1 MEKWIRKY
9 PKIFSEDECAG
20 LIEYFEEAK
29 AHHVETKMVAHRDFT
44 ELNLMDH
51 SGQSDMNLEL
61 YNRFHNIMDRYKIDT
76 KLHPKQWPEKYSWE
90 ALRIKRYERN
100 SGVFLDHVDVGNYES
115 ARRFLVFFVYLN
127 DVALGGETEFVDLD
141 LKVSPECGTVLVF
154 PATWEYVHRGNVPVD
169 EDKYIL
175 GGYLHYV

>member
-1 MEKWIRKY
+1 MDRWIRTY
-9 PKIFSEDECAG
+9 PKIFDKNECDG

-29 AHHVETKMVAHRDFT
+29 AHHVETKTTGHREFT
-44 ELNLMDH
+44 ELNLIDH
-51 SGQSDMNLEL
+51 SGKSDMNLEI
-61 YNRFHNIMDRYKIDT
+61 YNRFTSISDRYKIDT
-76 KLHPKQWPEKYSWE
+76 RLHPKQWPDKYAWE
-90 ALRIKRYERN
+90 ALRIKKYERN
-100 SGVFLDHVDVGNYES
+100 SGVFLDHVDVGDYES

-141 LKVSPECGTVLVF
+141 LKVTPECGTVLVF